1 MKGKT
6 VLEPSAGKG
15 NIIDYVLNYGAK
27 EVYFC
32 EINKDL
38 SAICERKNATKIK
51 SNFLEVTQEEIIGV
65 NCIVMNP
72 PFSEFRKHIEHAWR
86 IAPDGCEIIS
96 LGNYDTI
103 KSLCGNYSEKENLE
117 SAFNHLIYKPVS
129 VEKILDTIKTIIG
142 GK

>member
-1 MKGKT
+1 MEKYDNFFNKDFYPTPNHVIDLMELNVKGKT

-51 SNFLEVTQEEIIGV
+51 SNFLGEYS
-65 NCIVMNP
+65 P
-72 PFSEFRKHIEHAWR
+72 
-86 IAPDGCEIIS
+86 S
-96 LGNYDTI
+96 LLN
-103 KSLCGNYSEKENLE
+103 N
-117 SAFNHLIYKPVS
+117 
-129 VEKILDTIKTIIG
+129 KI
-142 GK
+142 